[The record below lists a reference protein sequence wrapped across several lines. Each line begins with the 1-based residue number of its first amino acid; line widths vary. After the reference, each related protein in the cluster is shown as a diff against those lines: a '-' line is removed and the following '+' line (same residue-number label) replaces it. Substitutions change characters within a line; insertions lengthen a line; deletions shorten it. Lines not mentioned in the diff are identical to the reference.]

1 MPGRVVQYDPIT
13 QKPIYHQ
20 FWYSA
25 IFRSEHGIRS
35 LDSSKSILGW
45 SRLCVWAGRDLRAG
59 TTTMLVLRCPKDIKA
74 DLVDNFIDKGEMVLR
89 QPMLLHAFFAQ
100 NFLQTAGNF
109 TQSWADPIYEWELKV
124 NEHGTSA
131 EFTTRS
137 RNFLTLARQ
146 ITQVSTD
153 YEILGP
159 ALQHLKSEHEWIS
172 AQSNY
177 DGLEM
182 EDSTAGIDNSGI
194 KDIWDSYL
202 SECQLL
208 KVYAKLYETRT
219 RIAINECFAMVNQRD
234 AEINIKMATESTQ
247 IARSSQ
253 EDGKSLRMIQ
263 ILTMIFLPASLFS
276 GIFGMGFFNT
286 DADES
291 GDVRFSVS
299 SNWWWYLALTIPVT
313 AMTLLTM
320 FRWKAGEKW
329 RTKRMSVCGQ
339 TGDSC

>member
-1 MPGRVVQYDPIT
+1 MIEQ
-13 QKPIYHQ
+13 
-20 FWYSA
+20 
-25 IFRSEHGIRS
+25 
-35 LDSSKSILGW
+35 
-45 SRLCVWAGRDLRAG
+45 
-59 TTTMLVLRCPKDIKA
+59 
-74 DLVDNFIDKGEMVLR
+74 
-89 QPMLLHAFFAQ
+89 
-100 NFLQTAGNF
+100 
-109 TQSWADPIYEWELKV
+109 ELKV

-219 RIAINECFAMVNQRD
+219 RIAINEVHSMAI
-234 AEINIKMATESTQ
+234 INYS
-247 IARSSQ
+247 
-253 EDGKSLRMIQ
+253 
-263 ILTMIFLPASLFS
+263 
-276 GIFGMGFFNT
+276 
-286 DADES
+286 
-291 GDVRFSVS
+291 
-299 SNWWWYLALTIPVT
+299 
-313 AMTLLTM
+313 
-320 FRWKAGEKW
+320 
-329 RTKRMSVCGQ
+329 
-339 TGDSC
+339 